1 MYSSKSIINSQP
13 EEVWAELNSRFINHD
28 VKYEN
33 VLSEQLFT
41 YLNNKATAAGTN
53 IGYVLASVITT
64 ANYLTSKNHGSI
76 EIRNGYSINLNTFFL
91 FVGQP
96 STGKSPAIKMAV
108 NQPLK
113 AIQEDTDII
122 SNTTTS
128 GLTKCLC
135 TRKCTYI
142 VNAEIQEYLYKI
154 LKKNDENY
162 TGDMEILSKIFSG
175 ENVSIQFSTENNR
188 YIPENCALCILG
200 NGFLDRFLII
210 TPRSYRPMPK
220 EQQIAQQ
227 SSTTIDIKDIYA
239 NYVHIDNTIFYFDEN
254 ALKLYDNMETQFLT
268 DLNND
273 LLHGRPTS
281 KSKKPELIPKV
292 AVALHTVEYFY
303 NALFNEVEF
312 TCLPEAISLQTL
324 ERAIMYV
331 ESIDEQKELFYTYIT
346 ELVST
351 SKTPSVKRAPTSD
364 EYKKAVLMTP
374 GAFVTY
380 RSFKQ
385 STSKRFRGLL
395 SQEFVKFLENFVN
408 KDIGRLVS
416 VRAVGSSK
424 SSKVFVKKEFRDL
437 PSEIKNWLQESEYET
452 KRLAKHPV
460 CITDR
465 IIESINLEIH

>member
-135 TRKCTYI
+135 SRKCTYI

-324 ERAIMYV
+324 ERAI
-331 ESIDEQKELFYTYIT
+331 II
-346 ELVST
+346 
-351 SKTPSVKRAPTSD
+351 
-364 EYKKAVLMTP
+364 
-374 GAFVTY
+374 
-380 RSFKQ
+380 
-385 STSKRFRGLL
+385 
-395 SQEFVKFLENFVN
+395 SQ
-408 KDIGRLVS
+408 
-416 VRAVGSSK
+416 
-424 SSKVFVKKEFRDL
+424 
-437 PSEIKNWLQESEYET
+437 NWLVP
-452 KRLAKHPV
+452 AKHHQLNVPQLLMN
-460 CITDR
+460 IKK
-465 IIESINLEIH
+465 LF